1 MRFTGCEGLL
11 RVIRPTALDPPLG
24 TSAVGGELLV
34 VRGTLPVFEVVLL
47 PVGGSLPVFEVV
59 LLPVGG
65 SLPAV
70 EIFWTGRFCTA
81 VSLLTVEVGGGRG
94 LVATIG

>member
-1 MRFTGCEGLL
+1 MFFSREVCKDVGVRFTGCEGLL
-11 RVIRPTALDPPLG
+11 RVIGPTALNPTLG

-47 PVGGSLPVFEVV
+47 PVGGT
-59 LLPVGG
+59 
-65 SLPAV
+65 LPAV
-70 EIFWTGRFCTA
+70 EVVGTGGFCTA